1 MKKILV
7 AIAIVVII
15 IVSIPL
21 LQNYLKNN
29 PLSFETATA
38 KANNQTIKLYIAKS
52 AKEKEVGLSDRK
64 SLPEG
69 WGMLFSFEKPDF
81 YPFWMRNMQFPI
93 DIFFIHNNRIVTLFE
108 NVQPPTPQTGD
119 IPLYKPDEPASA
131 VIETSAGLAKKYN
144 LKVGDEIKIDT
155 R

>member
-29 PLSFETATA
+29 PL
-38 KANNQTIKLYIAKS
+38 
-52 AKEKEVGLSDRK
+52 
-64 SLPEG
+64 
-69 WGMLFSFEKPDF
+69 SFEKPDF